1 MLKSK
6 SRLLPKLWTK
16 NIVHEVIIDITNTS
30 VMDETLKVPK
40 TTPIDEF
47 IHQEKEHAFKH
58 SATSNKATLREKDAL
73 DVVIVYSTSS
83 SPPTLNYALLTI
95 VTKDQVQEMI
105 GQAMDS
111 FVERQ
116 RQENDQFKIS
126 L

>member
-47 IHQEKEHAFKH
+47 IHQEKEHASKH
-58 SATSNKATLREKDAL
+58 FATSNKATSRRRC
-73 DVVIVYSTSS
+73 T
-83 SPPTLNYALLTI
+83 
-95 VTKDQVQEMI
+95 
-105 GQAMDS
+105 
-111 FVERQ
+111 
-116 RQENDQFKIS
+116 
-126 L
+126 